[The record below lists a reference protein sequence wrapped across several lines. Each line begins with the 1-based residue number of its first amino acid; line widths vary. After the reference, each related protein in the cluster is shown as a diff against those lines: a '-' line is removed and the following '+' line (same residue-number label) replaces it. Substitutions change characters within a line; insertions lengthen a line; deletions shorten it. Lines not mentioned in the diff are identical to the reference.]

1 MPRIAKN
8 KTLAVENIA
17 DKTTNGVLPVPEVTG
32 IIKRT
37 LNSAPEIEFVSVGF
51 GSSVAMQ
58 RVLAVLAPDTAPVRR
73 LIQEARDKGLL
84 LDATHGRKTK
94 AVLVLDT
101 GHVLAAALQP
111 ETIIGR
117 FKNQREAQ

>member
-1 MPRIAKN
+1 MPRVSKS
-8 KTLAVENIA
+8 KAVPPASENGNIGA
-17 DKTTNGVLPVPEVTG
+17 TEVTG
-32 IIKRT
+32 LIQRSLT
-37 LNSAPEIEFVSVGF
+37 QPPEPDFVSIGF
-51 GSSVAMQ
+51 GSSVAMR

-101 GHVLAAALQP
+101 GHVLTAALQP
-111 ETIIGR
+111 DTILGR
-117 FKNQREAQ
+117 YNKIKEN

>member
-1 MPRIAKN
+1 MPRVAKPKPPPAN
-8 KTLAVENIA
+8 SNAEAPAEIS
-17 DKTTNGVLPVPEVTG
+17 G

-37 LNSAPEIEFVSVGF
+37 LNQPPEMEFVPIGF
-51 GSSVAMQ
+51 GSSVAMH

-73 LIQEARDKGLL
+73 LIQDARDKGLL

-94 AVLVLDT
+94 TVLVLDT

-111 ETIIGR
+111 ETILGR
-117 FKNQREAQ
+117 YNRNKVN

>member
-1 MPRIAKN
+1 LERLNYHNMPRVAKP
-8 KTLAVENIA
+8 KPAHPDETAPEEI
-17 DKTTNGVLPVPEVTG
+17 TGVL
-32 IIKRT
+32 KRT
-37 LNSAPEIEFVSVGF
+37 LSQPAEIEFVSIGF
-51 GSSVAMQ
+51 GSSVAMH

-73 LIQEARDKGLL
+73 LVQDARADGML

-111 ETIIGR
+111 ETILGR
-117 FKNQREAQ
+117 YNKTKA